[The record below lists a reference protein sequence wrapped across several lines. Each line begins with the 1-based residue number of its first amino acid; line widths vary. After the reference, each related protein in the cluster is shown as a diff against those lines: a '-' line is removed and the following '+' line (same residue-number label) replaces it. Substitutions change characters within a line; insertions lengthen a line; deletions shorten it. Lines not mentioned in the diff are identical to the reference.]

1 MTSRLDAALSARGLA
16 RSRTHAAT
24 LIAEGLV
31 TVDGRPVV
39 KASAQVADD
48 ARIEIAA
55 TDHYVSRAAHK
66 LIAGLDA
73 FAVAVAGRVALDM
86 GASTGGFTQVL
97 RERGADPVVAVD
109 VGHGQLAASVTSPPL
124 TAVRPTSNCGLI
136 SSTRSA
142 SSEATVRAAG
152 STCESEMND
161 RSPVISSGRAAHK
174 LIAGLD
180 AFGIAVA
187 GRVALDMG
195 ASTGGFTQVLR
206 ERGAD
211 PVIAVD
217 VGHGQLAASV
227 AADPGVISIEG
238 FNVRYMTPESLAG
251 ASGIP
256 SPPQLLTGDLSF
268 ISLSHVLP
276 AARAV
281 AADDADLVL
290 LVKPQFEVGR
300 TAVKGGLVTDAA
312 ARADAVAG
320 VLWSAWDAGLGTCGV
335 ISSPIVGTHGNAEY
349 IAHLRLGTGGAGGG
363 GNPTEWLSTVNRL
376 TGSR

>member
-1 MTSRLDAALSARGLA
+1 MTARLDAALAARGLA

-39 KASAQVADD
+39 KPSTQVSDD
-48 ARIEIAA
+48 AQIEVAS

-73 FAVAVAGRVALDM
+73 FEVPVAGR
-86 GASTGGFTQVL
+86 
-97 RERGADPVVAVD
+97 
-109 VGHGQLAASVTSPPL
+109 
-124 TAVRPTSNCGLI
+124 I
-136 SSTRSA
+136 
-142 SSEATVRAAG
+142 
-152 STCESEMND
+152 
-161 RSPVISSGRAAHK
+161 
-174 LIAGLD
+174 
-180 AFGIAVA
+180 
-187 GRVALDMG
+187 ALDMG

-217 VGHGQLAASV
+217 VGHGQLAASI
-227 AADPGVISIEG
+227 AADPGVIGIEG
-238 FNVRYMTPESLAG
+238 FNVRYMTPETLTA
-251 ASGIP
+251 ASGIDAA
-256 SPPQLLTGDLSF
+256 PQLITGDLSF

-281 AADDADLVL
+281 AAADADLVL

-312 ARADAVAG
+312 SRADAVAG
-320 VLWSAWDAGLGTCGV
+320 VLWAGWDAGLGTCGV
-335 ISSPIVGTHGNAEY
+335 VASPIAGTHGNAEY
-349 IAHLRLGTGGAGGG
+349 IAHFRCGPGQGS
-363 GNPTEWLSTVNRL
+363 NPTEWLSTVNRL
-376 TGSR
+376 TGSQ